1 MFGYIIAGQLPN
13 TNFERVSET
22 EFLSNLTVTSSALH
36 IVVFVSEPFPEGYG
50 GAIYFNW
57 PNPEPTWQY
66 LGYISNSKPSAIF
79 KASQLKSGANGPGGS
94 RQMFGVSAGGN
105 QPQLGISALQLS
117 EIEQL
122 TAANDSSALTV
133 SSNVLFVQTMLENLY
148 NYLSSFAVTQQ
159 QMTASSEHWVKVSAV
174 NQWYERFKTRMTNNP
189 NFWKK

>member
-22 EFLSNLTVTSSALH
+22 EFLSNLTVTSNALH
-36 IVVFVSEPFPEGYG
+36 VVVFVTEPFPEGYG

-57 PNPEPTWQY
+57 PNPDPTWQY
-66 LGYISNSKPSAIF
+66 LGFISNNKPSAIF
-79 KASQLKSGANGPGGS
+79 KASQLKTGASGSGLGS
-94 RQMFGVSAGGN
+94 MFGVSAGGS
-105 QPQLGISALQLS
+105 QPQLGISALKLD

-122 TAANDSSALTV
+122 TAANDSSALTI
-133 SSNVLFVQTMLENLY
+133 SSNVQFVQTMLDNLY

-159 QMTASSEHWVKVSAV
+159 QMSASSEHWVKLSTV